1 MRPVE
6 AFLGRYG
13 LKLANKF
20 QGGHSDSFFIK
31 KIPGL
36 LDRIPFQNPTQ
47 WQFYRAWPKQVLVGL
62 PPEDLDPQDSEGHDH
77 WTEVNTTLAQ
87 FRYGRGRL
95 VVSTFDLLKA
105 SLDDPV
111 AAILLHDLVGYA
123 ASAFE
128 PQTEL
133 TDGGL
138 RQAAIS
144 APGSEGARGR
154 KGGSEQ

>member
-1 MRPVE
+1 M
-6 AFLGRYG
+6 
-13 LKLANKF
+13 
-20 QGGHSDSFFIK
+20 
-31 KIPGL
+31 
-36 LDRIPFQNPTQ
+36 Q
-47 WQFYRAWPKQVLVGL
+47 WQFYRAWRKQVLVGL
-62 PPEDLDPQDSEGHDH
+62 PPEDQNDMLAGAYGNLIRSDPQDSEGHDH

-87 FRYGRGRL
+87 FRYGRVRL

-111 AAILLHDLVGYA
+111 AAILLHDVVGYA

-144 APGSEGARGR
+144 APGSEGAGGR